1 MLSRKRE
8 WQRLW
13 GSDNQG
19 YLSNKR
25 SHQVWHSEGEHSGAR
40 EGKRGLVIPMGP
52 ISWSSE
58 IQWEKFSQENS
69 MIWFVFW
76 VTFLA
81 AVWRMGFKM
90 ARVEAVRR
98 WSQQRKKPDGG
109 KWANSGCVLEI
120 HGAGLVAGWD
130 VTERNRGVKDDT
142 YVLSWAP
149 RCHYWIGKGGNKHRF
164 AAVLLGWKPREF
176 SLGHIMFE
184 MPTRYSSG
192 YIR

>member
-52 ISWSSE
+52 ISWSLE

-98 WSQQRKKPDGG
+98 WSQQRKKTRWREVG
-109 KWANSGCVLEI
+109 KFRMCFGDTWGRTCCWMGCDWKKQRSQGWHLC
-120 HGAGLVAGWD
+120 LVMSPKVPLLNW
-130 VTERNRGVKDDT
+130 ER
-142 YVLSWAP
+142 
-149 RCHYWIGKGGNKHRF
+149 
-164 AAVLLGWKPREF
+164 RE
-176 SLGHIMFE
+176 
-184 MPTRYSSG
+184 
-192 YIR
+192 